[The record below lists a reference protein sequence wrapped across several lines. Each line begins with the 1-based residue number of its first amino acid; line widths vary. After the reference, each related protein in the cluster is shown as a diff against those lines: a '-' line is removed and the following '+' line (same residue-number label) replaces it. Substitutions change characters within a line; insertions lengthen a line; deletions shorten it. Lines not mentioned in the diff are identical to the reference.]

1 MVDYLTQEMINWKEL
16 SQQQVLLVPFGMG
29 AYVHFAK
36 NQGDF
41 RGSKNIIFLEI
52 ICIKRGGDLL
62 KKWYFWSHLNL
73 QVAPR
78 KLFDK
83 KINTISI

>member
-29 AYVHFAK
+29 AYVYFAK

-41 RGSKNIIFLEI
+41 RGSKNINFSKSPPFELT
-52 ICIKRGGDLL
+52 
-62 KKWYFWSHLNL
+62 
-73 QVAPR
+73 
-78 KLFDK
+78 LFSSK
-83 KINTISI
+83 EETF

>member
-41 RGSKNIIFLEI
+41 RGSKNINFSKSPPFELT
-52 ICIKRGGDLL
+52 
-62 KKWYFWSHLNL
+62 
-73 QVAPR
+73 
-78 KLFDK
+78 LFSSK
-83 KINTISI
+83 EETF